1 MPSRSQI
8 AEFARINELL
18 HRMAEPDSSQQRLH
32 VGIELANHV
41 LALLTAESLSSSD
54 DVIDDRL
61 VSLPNAERQDSWFHQ
76 HPWMGGE
83 RAAFDL
89 FDGVLSPLQGK
100 FYWIRKHSK
109 QVIAGGVH
117 ITENWEDRDF
127 TRNDTFKIGVD
138 FFLADDGKSLQVVLS
153 NRGRL
158 RLVELKGRLS
168 NTQIDIFSSWA
179 SLRGSTAREQL
190 HSGLW
195 ESFRLQSVN
204 EKFYLGVA
212 NAFTE
217 LTQHL
222 QRKGRRE
229 LASKLFASRLLGR
242 LIFVWFLRSMGA
254 INPRMNYFVSDGDD
268 SVYYHER
275 LEPLFFGTLNTP
287 IDSRSDASDAI
298 QNPEIDLDTPYL
310 NGGLFEALPG
320 DWVGS
325 SSLTFP
331 QGFFKRLFEHFEDF
345 NFTTDESTPEY
356 EQIAIDP
363 EMLGRVFES
372 LLATQLEESGE
383 QARKAKGAFYTP
395 REIVSFMCAEAVRSY
410 LKRKFARSRAT
421 LNSVDKLL
429 DIEDRVWA
437 LSPSNSLR
445 DTVGENK
452 EAILAALRELTVID
466 PACGSGAF
474 PLGMVSTLVRI
485 RERLEP
491 GVDRRSLKLEILHN
505 NIFGVDI
512 EPMAVEI
519 SRLRAWLTI
528 IVEDSHTPTL
538 KALPNLDFKFVCAN
552 SLITLPGRGEDLG
565 LFDNEIEGELESIR
579 AEYFSA
585 TNLERKKSLRSRYE
599 DLIDEGANVGDT
611 GRARL
616 IRSFNPF
623 QYEEPAGF
631 FDAST
636 MFGVDRDFGIV
647 IGNPPYISA
656 LAAKRNMDSKLRERY
671 KQSFV
676 CAVGAYDM
684 YILFLEHGLNLSG
697 TDGVLTYITPTKF
710 LSSKYAETFRKF
722 SWKRLALIAD
732 FSNQR
737 IFESAGVSTMVS
749 IFQEES
755 NHAEVEVR
763 RFAGAIASDFESIR
777 LPRLSLCEFPESLWG
792 HLKWGDYRLLSKI
805 FEESNLLDATSSVF
819 ASSTAAEGD
828 QYVEHITARRSTFR
842 MVNTGTIEPYF
853 SMWGIEEYSNSG
865 TRLLRPYLP
874 ASAANSRRR
883 QMYQQPKAIIAKLA
897 KRLEA
902 MYDKQ
907 GEYASSNTTLV
918 FAPVEPYSVA
928 SVVAIL
934 NSQLMQYVYMSV
946 FSGLNLLGSFQF
958 QAPQIRV
965 LPFPKSPNRLLLADI
980 EQLVADLMESSY
992 ESSRSEAI
1000 KRQIDELVFK
1010 LYGLTEPEVLMVATA
1025 VSS

>member
-1 MPSRSQI
+1 M
-8 AEFARINELL
+8 EVVHINEVLGL
-18 HRMAEPDSSQQRLH
+18 MAGSDNPTQRLH
-32 VGIELANHV
+32 NGIELANEI
-41 LALLTAESLSSSD
+41 LALLTTESRSSPD
-54 DVIDDRL
+54 VVIDDRL
-61 VSLPNAERQDSWFHQ
+61 VSLPNSERQDSWFHP
-76 HPWMGGE
+76 HPWMGSE

-89 FDGVLSPLQGK
+89 FDGVSSPLQGK
-100 FYWIRKHSK
+100 FYWIQKHSK
-109 QVIAGGVH
+109 QIITGGVH

-127 TRNDTFKIGVD
+127 TRNDAFKIGID
-138 FFLADDGKSLQVVLS
+138 FFLADDGKSMYVVLS
-153 NRGRL
+153 KRGRL

-168 NTQIDIFSSWA
+168 NTQIDIFSSWT
-179 SLRGSTAREQL
+179 SLRDSTAREQL
-190 HSGLW
+190 HEGLW
-195 ESFRLQSVN
+195 ESFRIQSVN
-204 EKFYLGVA
+204 EKFYVGVA
-212 NAFTE
+212 NAFAE

-222 QRKGRRE
+222 QRKNRKDT
-229 LASKLFASRLLGR
+229 ASKLFASRLLGR
-242 LIFVWFLRSMGA
+242 LMFAWFLRSMDA
-254 INPRMNYFVSDGDD
+254 INPEMNYFDCRDD
-268 SVYYHER
+268 DLSYYRER
-275 LEPLFFGTLNTP
+275 LEPLFFETFNTP
-287 IDSRSDASDAI
+287 ITNRSYASDAI
-298 QNPEIDLDTPYL
+298 GSRGADLETPYL

-325 SSLTFP
+325 PSLTFP

-356 EQIAIDP
+356 EHVAIDP

-395 REIVSFMCAEAVRSY
+395 REIVSFMCTEAVRSY
-410 LKRKFARSRAT
+410 LKRKLVGGRAA

-445 DTVGENK
+445 DSVGDNRN
-452 EAILAALRELTVID
+452 AILTALRELTVID

-474 PLGMVSTLVRI
+474 PLGMMSTLVQI

-491 GVDRRSLKLEILHN
+491 GVDKRSLKLEILQN

-528 IVEDSHTPTL
+528 VVEDSHSLRL

-552 SLITLPGRGEDLG
+552 SLINLPERGEDLG
-565 LFDNEIEGELESIR
+565 LFDNDIEGELEGIR
-579 AEYFSA
+579 AEYFA
-585 TNLERKKSLRSRYE
+585 TTSLEKKTALRSRYGE
-599 DLIDEGANVGDT
+599 LIDEGANIGDA

-631 FDAST
+631 FDSKT
-636 MFGVDRDFGIV
+636 MFGVDAKFDIV

-656 LAAKRNMDSKLRERY
+656 LAAKRNMDAKLREKY

-697 TDGVLTYITPTKF
+697 TNGVLSYITPTKF
-710 LSSKYAETFRKF
+710 LSAKYAEAFRKF
-722 SWKRLALIAD
+722 SWKRLALVAD

-737 IFESAGVSTMVS
+737 MFDSAGVSTMVS
-749 IFQEES
+749 IFQGES
-755 NHAEVEVR
+755 SDSDVETR
-763 RFAGAIASDFESIR
+763 RYAAALAADFESVR
-777 LPRLSLCEFPESLWG
+777 LPRTSLYQFPENLWG
-792 HLKWGDYRLLSKI
+792 HLKWGDYQLLSKI
-805 FEESNLLDATSSVF
+805 FASSKLLDSTSSVF

-828 QYVEHITARRSTFR
+828 QYKEYITARRSSFR

-865 TRLLRPYLP
+865 TRLIRPYLP
-874 ASAANSRRR
+874 ASAANVRR
-883 QMYQQPKAIIAKLA
+883 QQMYRQPKAIIAKLA

-902 MYDKQ
+902 MYDSQ
-907 GEYASSNTTLV
+907 GEYASSNTTFV

-934 NSQLMQYVYMSV
+934 NSQLMQYLYMSV

-965 LPFPKSPNRLLLADI
+965 LPFPKSPNQSLLADI
-980 EQLVADLMESSY
+980 EQCVAELMESGYKSA
-992 ESSRSEAI
+992 RSEVI
-1000 KRQIDELVFK
+1000 QRQIDELVFK
-1010 LYGLTEPEVLMVATA
+1010 LYGLTESEVSMVATA
-1025 VSS
+1025 ISS